1 MARRKLTVASFRAS
15 RFAGRA
21 WERQLM
27 NNFFLSD
34 VLFIT
39 TLRYLSWLGPCPEFS
54 CLLLDWSRWNQPTKA
69 GGLPAVLLP
78 IFEHISKGNFFAAK
92 KLAFAQQLISGVPD
106 AGSWGGEALSD
117 TEVRIKAR
125 NTECCRVLQCFL
137 EEHSET
143 LKDSTSTAE
152 FNLDCI
158 EDGLRSSLPQNEE
171 KYPVNLK
178 IAILYGAYHI
188 SDLSKR
194 LTKMGLKKESTSSL
208 TAWSMDSPFT
218 DPLSSLPISSPIP
231 SSSSISSEIKKT
243 LPSVDKNKFLIANNK
258 KKYRNQSTPFS
269 KTALLAGLVGILCTT
284 YLVLGALDWFVLI
297 DFLVEIIKRITSTTI
312 VSKDSFISS
321 LLNRLIEDNSNFS
334 LTENDKIVEISFAV
348 VYTVAYVQRHIAA
361 QRTASFVGVQ
371 WDRGLFEDS
380 IDKL

>member
-1 MARRKLTVASFRAS
+1 MKEYDLILYELITDDNNCISPAGSAFKRQLNTEISASSTELLAFQYQLESQVDLYNSIYQNGKRGKGNNWFIADLDSSEVNRLEMARRKLTVASFRAS

-34 VLFIT
+34 ITFIT

-69 GGLPAVLLP
+69 GGLPVVLLP
-78 IFEHISKGNFFAAK
+78 IFEHISNGNFFAAK

-137 EEHSET
+137 EEHSKTVQESIPVT
-143 LKDSTSTAE
+143 QEEINQINDRPL
-152 FNLDCI
+152 
-158 EDGLRSSLPQNEE
+158 SLPE
-171 KYPVNLK
+171 KSPEHLK

-194 LTKMGLKKESTSSL
+194 LTKMGLKKESTTAL

-218 DPLSSLPISSPIP
+218 DPLSSPSTSSPSPLFSSFP
-231 SSSSISSEIKKT
+231 SETIKSQLKGDKDMNTTENNNDNQKYIDRSS
-243 LPSVDKNKFLIANNK
+243 
-258 KKYRNQSTPFS
+258 PFS
-269 KTALLAGLVGILCTT
+269 KNALLTALVGVVCTT
-284 YLVLGALDWFVLI
+284 YLVLGALDW
-297 DFLVEIIKRITSTTI
+297 
-312 VSKDSFISS
+312 
-321 LLNRLIEDNSNFS
+321 
-334 LTENDKIVEISFAV
+334 
-348 VYTVAYVQRHIAA
+348 
-361 QRTASFVGVQ
+361 
-371 WDRGLFEDS
+371 
-380 IDKL
+380 

>member
-1 MARRKLTVASFRAS
+1 MARRKSTVASFRAS

-34 VLFIT
+34 ITFIT
-39 TLRYLSWLGPCPEFS
+39 SLRYLSWLGPCPEFS

-69 GGLPAVLLP
+69 GGLPVVLLP
-78 IFEHISKGNFFAAK
+78 IFEHISNGNFFAAK

-137 EEHSET
+137 EEHSNTVQESIPIT
-143 LKDSTSTAE
+143 QEEINQIKDRP
-152 FNLDCI
+152 L
-158 EDGLRSSLPQNEE
+158 LLPPEH
-171 KYPVNLK
+171 LK

-194 LTKMGLKKESTSSL
+194 LTKMGLKKESTSAL

-218 DPLSSLPISSPIP
+218 DPLHSLSPSSLSPL
-231 SSSSISSEIKKT
+231 SSSISSETVESQLKVEKDIST
-243 LPSVDKNKFLIANNK
+243 TENNDDNQ
-258 KKYRNQSTPFS
+258 KYSDRSSPFS
-269 KTALLAGLVGILCTT
+269 KNALLTALVGIVCTT
-284 YLVLGALDWFVLI
+284 YLVLGALDWLVLI
-297 DFLVEIIKRITSTTI
+297 DFLVEIVKRIASTTV

-321 LLNRLIEDNSNFS
+321 LLNQLIENNSNFS
-334 LTENDKIVEISFAV
+334 LTENDKVFEISFAV
-348 VYTVAYVQRHIAA
+348 VYTVAYIQRHLAA
-361 QRTASFVGVQ
+361 QRTASFIGVQ

-380 IDKL
+380 LDKL